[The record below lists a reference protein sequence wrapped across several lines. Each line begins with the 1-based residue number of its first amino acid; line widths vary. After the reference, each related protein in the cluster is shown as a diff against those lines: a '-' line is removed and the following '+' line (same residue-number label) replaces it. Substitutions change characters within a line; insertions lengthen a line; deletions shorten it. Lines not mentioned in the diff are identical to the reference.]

1 MSLGLSVGVKSMPD
15 KSNALGI
22 LTGIVIVVICPTK
35 PRSPA
40 KLALEPGV
48 GVFATGAGVGGVAVV
63 GETLANSAP
72 LSNCNATNSSAIIFF
87 TC

>member
-22 LTGIVIVVICPTK
+22 LIGIVIVVICPPK
-35 PRSPA
+35 DRSPA

-48 GVFATGAGVGGVAVV
+48 GVFAGVGGVVVV

-72 LSNCNATNSSAIIFF
+72 LSNCNATNSSAIII
-87 TC
+87 